1 LEKSHSLKTNG
12 GQRWRV
18 RSPHSHAHEVATSGN
33 TQSVLV
39 RRDAMDAYYQC
50 EDCGHEFEKTD
61 FLADVEDSPLACPA
75 CGGLD
80 LGLVEQPESA
90 EARNA
95 V

>member
-1 LEKSHSLKTNG
+1 
-12 GQRWRV
+12 
-18 RSPHSHAHEVATSGN
+18 
-33 TQSVLV
+33 
-39 RRDAMDAYYQC
+39 MDAYYHC

-80 LGLVEQPESA
+80 LGLVEQLESA
-90 EARNA
+90 EARDA